1 MEIIIVDLTLRLI
14 IVQAFENLTTK
25 VCFIQKFQF
34 YCNLMTAAATLTLSI
49 CEFLLHFVLKFP
61 KTSSFL
67 PSGLIFSF
75 FLRCF
80 HSHLV
85 TPGPGNL
92 LCA

>member
-1 MEIIIVDLTLRLI
+1 MEILIFDLTLKLK
-14 IVQAFENLTTK
+14 IVQAGENLATK
-25 VCFIQKFQF
+25 ACFIQKSQF
-34 YCNLMTAAATLTLSI
+34 YCNLMTAAATLMPSI
-49 CEFLLHFVLKFP
+49 CEFLLHFVMKFP
-61 KTSSFL
+61 ETSSFL
-67 PSGLIFSF
+67 PSGLIFFF